1 VMSKGVEEASQGSEL
16 GARAARSGMKRRRCG
31 RLEQR
36 GEEEFVLTSGARMSV
51 RKKRQGAKAKDTNP
65 KGKCIRK
72 NTPMAHEP
80 SGPAEEATT
89 CGMDGPA

>member
-1 VMSKGVEEASQGSEL
+1 MSA
-16 GARAARSGMKRRRCG
+16 
-31 RLEQR
+31 
-36 GEEEFVLTSGARMSV
+36 
-51 RKKRQGAKAKDTNP
+51 RKKRQGAKVKDTNP